1 MGDERFLAMLGEAVK
16 RYDRRDISTGDFREL
31 AAEFMP
37 PRSDDANLE
46 TFFEQWVYATGI
58 PNLKLAWSL
67 KGQAPALRLV
77 GTVTQSEVDEN
88 FSVLAPVEIQ
98 VGRGQTITQWVRT
111 GADGVTFTVPLKQP
125 PVKVTLDPHHAV
137 LRRL

>member
-1 MGDERFLAMLGEAVK
+1 
-16 RYDRRDISTGDFREL
+16 
-31 AAEFMP
+31 
-37 PRSDDANLE
+37 
-46 TFFEQWVYATGI
+46 
-58 PNLKLAWSL
+58 
-67 KGQAPALRLV
+67 
-77 GTVTQSEVDEN
+77 
-88 FSVLAPVEIQ
+88 VLAPVEIQ